1 MAKKTKEI
9 SIEDFLR
16 DNLQSMLRTEI
27 GKKTIERIEMPS
39 SFASALNPMMRLRP
53 YQTEAFQYFLAY
65 WEQAEECR
73 LPRTQLLFHMATG
86 SGKTLIMA
94 GLILYLYEQGYR
106 NFLFFVNSGNVI
118 EKTKDNFFNSASAK
132 YLFSQNIEVNG
143 KRVEVRQVD
152 NFQNSDPE
160 AINFCLQ
167 TIQGLHSDLNSP
179 KENAVTYDDFRN
191 LMIVMIADEAH
202 HINTATKKST
212 GSELQMEMFTDADF
226 DEADSSDDWE
236 TTVMR
241 IFYSNSA
248 NVLLEFTATEDF
260 ANPAI
265 ADKYKDKVIFDYPL
279 KKFREDGY
287 SKDISVFQSDMQPID
302 RALQAVL
309 MSQFRRKLGNQI
321 RQDIKPVVM
330 LKSKTIKDNSAFYEL
345 FIETIKNL
353 SVDDLQPIKRHARED
368 LFDAFK
374 YFDSIGISL
383 ENLLLEIQ
391 EDFKEENL
399 LLVDG
404 SSITAEK
411 QQKLNSLESKDNE
424 FRAVFAVD
432 MLNEGWDV
440 LNLFDIVRLY
450 DTRDARSGAVGKTTN
465 SEAQLIGRGAR
476 YLPFTDKT
484 EPTATP
490 TAARIEQNQE
500 EEIVLTANDSGAFGD
515 SANMST
521 DSMVAYGAPKPLSEY
536 ATKRKFDG
544 DLSNPLR
551 HLETLAYHS
560 PSNPRYIQELNSALA
575 ATGIIA
581 EKSIEVEEK
590 LKEEFKETRLY
601 TDGIVFVNEQEP
613 YLLNEEL
620 TNIGDSILK
629 TTYNVKISTGEMTSS
644 HIFSKAS
651 TSEAVAQTKHN
662 YVLGDF
668 GKHILRAAINRFT
681 TFTYASLHDIYPNL
695 DSIKQFIE
703 SEDYLAK
710 IRVTVF
716 GSEDVINNLSQKDK
730 LVVAMEVLRQI
741 EPSLAKGGI
750 GTRGTKKFRAKQ
762 VRDVFHDH
770 RYRVSP
776 GKDSKEDGISMRE
789 TTNMML
795 RLDLRDVEWYGYE
808 DNFGTAE
815 EKYLIRYIES
825 IIPKLKEKYTE
836 IYLLRNYKDLKIYAF
851 DDGRATEPDFVL
863 FMRKAGKEETFD
875 NIQIFIEPKGAHLR
889 KNDEWKTLFQQRIH
903 DEAQISWITSNGE
916 YEIWGM
922 PFYTNELEYE
932 FDAAMKANFLK

>member
-265 ADKYKDKVIFDYPL
+265 ADKY
-279 KKFREDGY
+279 
-287 SKDISVFQSDMQPID
+287 
-302 RALQAVL
+302 
-309 MSQFRRKLGNQI
+309 
-321 RQDIKPVVM
+321 
-330 LKSKTIKDNSAFYEL
+330 
-345 FIETIKNL
+345 
-353 SVDDLQPIKRHARED
+353 
-368 LFDAFK
+368 
-374 YFDSIGISL
+374 
-383 ENLLLEIQ
+383 
-391 EDFKEENL
+391 
-399 LLVDG
+399 
-404 SSITAEK
+404 
-411 QQKLNSLESKDNE
+411 
-424 FRAVFAVD
+424 
-432 MLNEGWDV
+432 
-440 LNLFDIVRLY
+440 
-450 DTRDARSGAVGKTTN
+450 
-465 SEAQLIGRGAR
+465 
-476 YLPFTDKT
+476 
-484 EPTATP
+484 
-490 TAARIEQNQE
+490 
-500 EEIVLTANDSGAFGD
+500 
-515 SANMST
+515 
-521 DSMVAYGAPKPLSEY
+521 
-536 ATKRKFDG
+536 TK
-544 DLSNPLR
+544 
-551 HLETLAYHS
+551 
-560 PSNPRYIQELNSALA
+560 
-575 ATGIIA
+575 
-581 EKSIEVEEK
+581 
-590 LKEEFKETRLY
+590 
-601 TDGIVFVNEQEP
+601 
-613 YLLNEEL
+613 
-620 TNIGDSILK
+620 
-629 TTYNVKISTGEMTSS
+629 
-644 HIFSKAS
+644 
-651 TSEAVAQTKHN
+651 
-662 YVLGDF
+662 
-668 GKHILRAAINRFT
+668 
-681 TFTYASLHDIYPNL
+681 
-695 DSIKQFIE
+695 
-703 SEDYLAK
+703 
-710 IRVTVF
+710 
-716 GSEDVINNLSQKDK
+716 
-730 LVVAMEVLRQI
+730 
-741 EPSLAKGGI
+741 
-750 GTRGTKKFRAKQ
+750 
-762 VRDVFHDH
+762 
-770 RYRVSP
+770 
-776 GKDSKEDGISMRE
+776 
-789 TTNMML
+789 
-795 RLDLRDVEWYGYE
+795 
-808 DNFGTAE
+808 
-815 EKYLIRYIES
+815 
-825 IIPKLKEKYTE
+825 
-836 IYLLRNYKDLKIYAF
+836 
-851 DDGRATEPDFVL
+851 
-863 FMRKAGKEETFD
+863 
-875 NIQIFIEPKGAHLR
+875 
-889 KNDEWKTLFQQRIH
+889 WKTLFQQRIH